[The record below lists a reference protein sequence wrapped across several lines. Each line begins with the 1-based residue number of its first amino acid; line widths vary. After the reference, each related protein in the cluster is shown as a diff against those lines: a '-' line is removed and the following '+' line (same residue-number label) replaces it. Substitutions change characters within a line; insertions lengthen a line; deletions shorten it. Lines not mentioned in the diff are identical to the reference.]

1 MSSKRGKTSG
11 FKSTLYMLVCVI
23 VRDHWLRVGKKGGRE
38 RRNVTEGASARDCFF
53 QKQKKK
59 MTEERIKQQQL

>member
-38 RRNVTEGASARDCFF
+38 RRNVTEGASARDFF
-53 QKQKKK
+53 SK
-59 MTEERIKQQQL
+59 TEEKND